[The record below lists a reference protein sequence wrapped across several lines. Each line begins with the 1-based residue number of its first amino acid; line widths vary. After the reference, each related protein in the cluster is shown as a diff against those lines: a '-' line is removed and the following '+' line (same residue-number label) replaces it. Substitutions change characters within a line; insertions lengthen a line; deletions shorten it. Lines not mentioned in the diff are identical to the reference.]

1 MATKTKAPARRPRAS
16 TPPEHDRFADL
27 ASAHHTAAQ
36 TASGKTRMAHDQL
49 SALYADAA
57 HAAIYLLHTG
67 GKFGDKSTDGQRRR
81 ADMRAR
87 LASLKVEI
95 ADVRKRLV

>member
-1 MATKTKAPARRPRAS
+1 MATKTKAPARKPRAS

-36 TASGKTRMAHDQL
+36 TASGTTRMAHDQL

-57 HAAIYLLHTG
+57 HLAKL
-67 GKFGDKSTDGQRRR
+67 
-81 ADMRAR
+81 MRATGATKDLRVR
-87 LASLKVEI
+87 LATLKGEI
-95 ADVRKRLV
+95 ADVQKRLA